1 MRSRS
6 SGLSEKVA
14 RCYEGV
20 REAARGSVRFGEIGP
35 RPARG
40 PVGAGGPGRSPFTR
54 NEPRPTP
61 GLLRISYL
69 AFALAAAASSEGSA
83 KAITASPS
91 SKLEPGLPP
100 KP

>member
-1 MRSRS
+1 MKESA
-6 SGLSEKVA
+6 K
-14 RCYEGV
+14 
-20 REAARGSVRFGEIGP
+20 ARGSVRFEEIRA

-40 PVGAGGPGRSPFTR
+40 PFAASRGRPQPVHK

-61 GLLRISYL
+61 GLLRINYL
-69 AFALAAAASSEGSA
+69 AFALAAAAAVAEGSA

-91 SKLEPGLPP
+91 IPGASTGLPP